1 MKKGSREKWQTIYEN
16 SQKTDILQEI
26 ISEVGKYQQNPEQNT
41 GDIAVESTIN
51 QIISGQAA
59 LNYLTS
65 KIDSTKS
72 DKCEVCNEK
81 ETIQHYIFVCQIYKL
96 DRSILERD
104 IEEILARNVIKI
116 PDINR

>member
-1 MKKGSREKWQTIYEN
+1 MRAGRGALLKQPSWST
-16 SQKTDILQEI
+16 
-26 ISEVGKYQQNPEQNT
+26 
-41 GDIAVESTIN
+41 AVESTIN
-51 QIISGQAA
+51 QIISSQVA

-81 ETIQHYIFVCQIYKL
+81 ETIKHYIFVRQKYKL

-104 IEEILARNVIKI
+104 IEEILARNDIKI
-116 PDINR
+116 PVINLKNFN